1 MKKILNNI
9 YKVIALLLIL
19 SIAAILVIYAVYTL
33 IMEYRIS
40 IMRLKLDLVG
50 IGVGFLLFMVLA
62 ILQLIAELIDKNNN
76 DRDTKDNQTG
86 NDYDDRFSL

>member
-19 SIAAILVIYAVYTL
+19 SIATILVVYAVYTL

-40 IMRLKLDLVG
+40 IMQLKLDLVG
-50 IGVGFLLFMVLA
+50 IGAGFLVFMILA
-62 ILQLIAELIDKNNN
+62 ILQLIAELIDKNN
-76 DRDTKDNQTG
+76 KDKDGKREN
-86 NDYDDRFSL
+86 

>member
-9 YKVIALLLIL
+9 YKVLALLLIL
-19 SIAAILVIYAVYTL
+19 SIAAILIVYAVYTL

-62 ILQLIAELIDKNNN
+62 ILQLIAELIDKNNKDN
-76 DRDTKDNQTG
+76 DKKDNQTG
-86 NDYDDRFSL
+86 NGL

>member
-9 YKVIALLLIL
+9 YKVLALLLIL
-19 SIAAILVIYAVYTL
+19 SIAAILIVYAVYTL

-40 IMRLKLDLVG
+40 IMRLRLDLVG

-62 ILQLIAELIDKNNN
+62 ILQLIAELIDKNNKDN
-76 DRDTKDNQTG
+76 DKKDNQTG
-86 NDYDDRFSL
+86 NGL

>member
-50 IGVGFLLFMVLA
+50 IGVGVLLFMVLA